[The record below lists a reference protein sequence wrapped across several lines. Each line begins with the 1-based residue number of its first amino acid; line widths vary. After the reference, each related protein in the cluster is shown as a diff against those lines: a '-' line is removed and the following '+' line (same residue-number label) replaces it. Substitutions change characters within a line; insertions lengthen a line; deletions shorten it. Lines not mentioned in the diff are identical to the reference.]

1 MTEPIWMQGPPE
13 SILLATDL
21 SARCDRALDR
31 AVSLAL
37 AWGAKLHIVHAIEQ
51 DMLDREDAFTRRLR
65 GADPAQA
72 ARARVETDLAGHIEG
87 VAIELHVE
95 AADPT
100 ALVLK
105 VAAREGCG
113 LIVTGVARDQSLGR
127 YLLGSTVDHLV
138 KHSPV
143 PMLVVRDRVGADY
156 RSVLVTTDLSPSS
169 RHALEAATRM
179 FPDAEL
185 SLFHA
190 YDIPF
195 AGYLENAAVQ
205 ADFVRYGAEATEKF
219 LAESNLPE
227 GTAGSIRRIVE
238 RGDPETLL
246 VDHARAG
253 DFGLVV
259 VGSHGG
265 GALYDLFIGST
276 AAAIIRELPGD
287 VLLVRDPRA
296 AR

>member
-1 MTEPIWMQGPPE
+1 MTEPSWMQGSPK

-31 AVSLAL
+31 AVNLAL
-37 AWGAKLHIVHAIEQ
+37 AWDAKLHIAHAIER

-65 GADPAQA
+65 GVDPALA
-72 ARARVETDLAGHIEG
+72 ARARIEADLAGHVEG
-87 VAIELHVE
+87 VKIELHVE

-105 VAAREGCG
+105 VAAREQCG

-138 KHSPV
+138 KHAPA
-143 PMLVVRDRVGADY
+143 PLLIVRDRANGDY

-169 RHALEAATRM
+169 RHPLEAAARL

-185 SLFHA
+185 SVFHA

-195 AGYLENAAVQ
+195 AGYLENMAVQ
-205 ADFVRYGAEATEKF
+205 ADFARYGSEASEAF
-219 LAESNLPE
+219 LAEANLPE
-227 GTAGSIRRIVE
+227 GAAGSIRRIIE

-246 VDHARAG
+246 VDHAKAG

-276 AAAIIRELPGD
+276 AAAIIRDLPGD
-287 VLLVRDPRA
+287 VLLVRDPTAVR
-296 AR
+296 

>member
-1 MTEPIWMQGPPE
+1 MTEPIWMQGPPA

-31 AVSLAL
+31 AVNLAL

-65 GADPAQA
+65 GADPALA
-72 ARARVETDLAGHIEG
+72 ARARIEADLAGHVEG

-95 AADPT
+95 AADPV

-127 YLLGSTVDHLV
+127 YLLGSTVDYLV
-138 KHSPV
+138 KHAPV
-143 PMLVVRDRVGADY
+143 PLLVVRDRANADY
-156 RSVLVTTDLSPSS
+156 RAVLVTTDLSPSS
-169 RHALEAATRM
+169 RHALEAAARI

-195 AGYLENAAVQ
+195 AGYLENSAVQ
-205 ADFVRYGAEATEKF
+205 ADFVRYGADASEKF
-219 LAESNLPE
+219 LSEANLPD
-227 GTAGSIRRIVE
+227 GVKARIRQIVE

-246 VDHARAG
+246 ADHAKAG

-276 AAAIIRELPGD
+276 AAAIIREQPGD
-287 VLLVRDPRA
+287 VLLVRDPAA

>member
-1 MTEPIWMQGPPE
+1 MTEPIWMQGPPK

-31 AVSLAL
+31 AVNLAST
-37 AWGAKLHIVHAIEQ
+37 WGAKLHVVHALEV

-72 ARARVETDLAGHIEG
+72 ARARIEADLAGQVAG
-87 VAIELHVE
+87 VTMEVHVE
-95 AADPT
+95 TADPT

-127 YLLGSTVDHLV
+127 YLLGSTVDYLV
-138 KHSPV
+138 KHAPV
-143 PMLVVRDRVGADY
+143 PLLVVRERARGDY
-156 RSVLVTTDLSPSS
+156 ASVLVTTDLSPSS
-169 RHALEAATRM
+169 RHALEAAARM
-179 FPDAEL
+179 FPDAAL

-195 AGYLENAAVQ
+195 AGYLENDAVR
-205 ADFVRYGAEATEKF
+205 ADFVRMGDEACEKF
-219 LAESNLPE
+219 LAEANLPD
-227 GTAGSIRRIVE
+227 GVAGSIGRIVE

-246 VDHARAG
+246 ADHARAR
-253 DFGLVV
+253 DLGLVV
-259 VGSHGG
+259 IGSHGG

-276 AAAIIRELPGD
+276 AAAVVREVPAD
-287 VLLVRDPRA
+287 ILLVRDPA
-296 AR
+296 ARR